1 MSVIEYILGGILIL
15 MSLIVVAVVLLQQG
29 REANLGSISG
39 GAISNEYIEG
49 LFDNGIADHIDIFTY
64 HPYGATPENF
74 DTKKMSRLQAGE
86 TATYE
91 YEIKFN

>member
-39 GAISNEYIEG
+39 GADSFMESGKARTLDAILERYTK
-49 LFDNGIADHIDIFTY
+49 LIAVVFFILVFVGMLVSHFV
-64 HPYGATPENF
+64 
-74 DTKKMSRLQAGE
+74 TK
-86 TATYE
+86 
-91 YEIKFN
+91 

>member
-39 GAISNEYIEG
+39 GADSFMETGKARTLDAILERYTK
-49 LFDNGIADHIDIFTY
+49 LIAVVFFILVFVSMLVSHFV
-64 HPYGATPENF
+64 
-74 DTKKMSRLQAGE
+74 TK
-86 TATYE
+86 
-91 YEIKFN
+91 